1 MSAVICV
8 GDEWKNVSV
17 KILFWCRVWGVSQV
31 RGYLDNQVSP
41 MIKHFGAHGAP
52 QGGLNLASVS
62 CGQRELLSIYLKT
75 F

>member
-1 MSAVICV
+1 
-8 GDEWKNVSV
+8 
-17 KILFWCRVWGVSQV
+17 
-31 RGYLDNQVSP
+31 

-75 F
+75 FETVVKEALPTI